1 MNRLSKL
8 VEAENKLYDDL
19 NNNSLLEDEGENI
32 SSSLYNSSYSSV
44 KDEEMNIGK
53 IKKYSSLFKTEA
65 DV

>member
-32 SSSLYNSSYSSV
+32 SSSLYNSSYSSI
-44 KDEEMNIGK
+44 KDEEINIGI